1 MLHRPSPLSDR
12 LAIGESWASSL
23 HTLHEGAG
31 SINPHRDELQGI
43 RQNLLT
49 LRVSARKQTSFQK
62 ARLFL
67 GAIDGFSEHHYA
79 GSALATSWGALSVR
93 LGGQAMEILKVASR
107 SNPNSVAG
115 AIAGAL
121 EQDRAVEVHAIGAG
135 AVNQTVKAIAIARRL
150 IERDG
155 ASPIKV
161 VPGFIELQIDGATKT
176 GMRFIVE
183 K

>member
-1 MLHRPSPLSDR
+1 
-12 LAIGESWASSL
+12 
-23 HTLHEGAG
+23 
-31 SINPHRDELQGI
+31 
-43 RQNLLT
+43 
-49 LRVSARKQTSFQK
+49 
-62 ARLFL
+62 
-67 GAIDGFSEHHYA
+67 
-79 GSALATSWGALSVR
+79 
-93 LGGQAMEILKVASR
+93 MEILKVASR